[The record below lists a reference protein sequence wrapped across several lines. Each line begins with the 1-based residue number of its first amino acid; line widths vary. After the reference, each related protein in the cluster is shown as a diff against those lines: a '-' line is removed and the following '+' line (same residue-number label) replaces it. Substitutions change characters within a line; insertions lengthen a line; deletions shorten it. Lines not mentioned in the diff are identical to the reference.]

1 MAFVPGPTASRAS
14 GGTGA
19 FCPGWRHQPGQKGGI
34 LSRLMAPTGTK
45 GPRSL
50 LSRLVAPTGTR
61 EYHFIPVKISN
72 RDKLHHHARVHIHLF
87 YLTRIPLSPTLSLR
101 LPRLE
106 ASRPSPSSSFLP
118 PIPPLQARGGYARG
132 RPGEPPGAQAAV
144 AGQAPLP
151 SAWARRSPWLARRRH
166 PPSGAQ
172 AGMAWPGAAALSQA
186 RSQVEPAMARPAA
199 AAESPARGR
208 SWARA
213 ACLGRPAA
221 AARLGLGGRE
231 DRPVRSG
238 SRR

>member
-1 MAFVPGPTASRAS
+1 M
-14 GGTGA
+14 
-19 FCPGWRHQPGQKGGI
+19 
-34 LSRLMAPTGTK
+34 
-45 GPRSL
+45 
-50 LSRLVAPTGTR
+50 SRLVSPIGTR

-144 AGQAPLP
+144 AGQAPPP
-151 SAWARRSPWLARRRH
+151 SAQRAGRRGLARRRH
-166 PPSGAQ
+166 PPPGAQ
-172 AGMAWPGAAALSQA
+172 AGMAWPGAAALSRV

-199 AAESPARGR
+199 TAAVSPACGR

>member
-1 MAFVPGPTASRAS
+1 
-14 GGTGA
+14 
-19 FCPGWRHQPGQKGGI
+19 
-34 LSRLMAPTGTK
+34 MAPTGTK

-118 PIPPLQARGGYARG
+118 PIPPLQAQGGYARG

-144 AGQAPLP
+144 AGQAPPP
-151 SAWARRSPWLARRRH
+151 SAQRADRRGWPGAATLC
-166 PPSGAQ
+166 PSTQVAV
-172 AGMAWPGAAALSQA
+172 AWPGAATL
-186 RSQVEPAMARPAA
+186 RPARR
-199 AAESPARGR
+199 PAWPGQAPP
-208 SWARA
+208 SSAGRA
-213 ACLGRPAA
+213 AWWSLPWPGQP
-221 AARLGLGGRE
+221 
-231 DRPVRSG
+231 PPPP
-238 SRR
+238 